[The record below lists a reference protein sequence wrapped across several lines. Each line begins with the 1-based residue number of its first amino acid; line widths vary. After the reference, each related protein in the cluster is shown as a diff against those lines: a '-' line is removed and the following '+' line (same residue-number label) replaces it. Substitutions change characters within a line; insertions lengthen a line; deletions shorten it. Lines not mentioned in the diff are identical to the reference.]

1 MQFIAAFS
9 ALPAPVRATLL
20 MCTAMVFFTSMGI
33 FIRLASENLHVLE
46 VVFFR
51 NFLAVVL
58 MAPWIMQQGLGALRT
73 ERYGLYSLRAA
84 INLAAMAAGF
94 AAITM
99 IPLAEATALGFTA
112 PLFATL
118 LAMLFLGE
126 VVRLRRWIAILI
138 GFAGTLVIIRPGMV
152 DVGLGPL
159 LILAA
164 TVVWSFALI
173 IIKFLTRTESSVTI
187 TVYASIFV
195 VNEREQAIVLRFGE
209 IQDVKTEPGLYFK
222 APFAFAG
229 FDTVQIIEDRLLR
242 LDLSDQPP
250 VQVSGGRFYE
260 VDAFLT
266 FRIDDARKFRETV
279 SGDLTSAASRLRT
292 RFDSALRRVYG
303 LRSFE
308 AALSE
313 ERAEMMREV
322 RDQIRPEAQAL
333 GLSIEDVRI
342 VRTDLTAEV
351 SQQTFD
357 RMKAERLAEAERIR
371 ARGRETAQRIR
382 AVADRQV
389 IEIVAEAQREAEIA
403 RGKGDAERNRV
414 FAEAFNR
421 DPEFFEFY
429 RSMSAYQRAL
439 ESSDTTMVLSPNS
452 EFFKFFKDAAGT
464 APSGAGDAAQ

>member
-1 MQFIAAFS
+1 MNS
-9 ALPAPVRATLL
+9 N
-20 MCTAMVFFTSMGI
+20 
-33 FIRLASENLHVLE
+33 RL
-46 VVFFR
+46 
-51 NFLAVVL
+51 
-58 MAPWIMQQGLGALRT
+58 T
-73 ERYGLYSLRAA
+73 
-84 INLAAMAAGF
+84 
-94 AAITM
+94 
-99 IPLAEATALGFTA
+99 
-112 PLFATL
+112 
-118 LAMLFLGE
+118 
-126 VVRLRRWIAILI
+126 
-138 GFAGTLVIIRPGMV
+138 
-152 DVGLGPL
+152 
-159 LILAA
+159 ILAIA
-164 TVVWSFALI
+164 VAVIL
-173 IIKFLTRTESSVTI
+173 V

-266 FRIDDARKFRETV
+266 FRIEDARKFRETV

-389 IEIVAEAQREAEIA
+389 IEIVAEAQREAEIT

-414 FAEAFNR
+414 FADAFNR

-429 RSMSAYQRAL
+429 RSMAAYQRAL
-439 ESSDTTMVLSPNS
+439 ENSDTTMVLSPNS
-452 EFFKFFKDAAGT
+452 EFFKFFKDAAGVPPRD
-464 APSGAGDAAQ
+464 AGNGAQ